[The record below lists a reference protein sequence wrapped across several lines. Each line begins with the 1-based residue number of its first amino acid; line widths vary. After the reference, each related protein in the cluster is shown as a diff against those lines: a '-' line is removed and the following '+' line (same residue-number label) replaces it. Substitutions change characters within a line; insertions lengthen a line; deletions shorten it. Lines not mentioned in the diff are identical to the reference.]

1 MEPRRTTLKDG
12 TEVAIVQVAPED
24 REELR
29 EAFEHWS
36 EESRFKRF
44 MGFRKHLSDTELH
57 YFTEVDHHE
66 HEALAARELESGRGI
81 GIARFHRLP
90 TPRDVAEA
98 AVAVADEWQGR
109 GVASALLHAL
119 ADRAREEGIARFE
132 ATMLL
137 ENRRVVDLFEKL
149 GPLQTEHVDD
159 GAIEIKVELPADGGV
174 GDGLAHALR
183 AGAEQ
188 SKETDELVVAPRER
202 RP

>member
-12 TEVAIVQVAPED
+12 TEVAIVQVSPED

-44 MGFRKHLSDTELH
+44 MGFRKHLSDTDLS

-66 HEALAARELESGRGI
+66 HEALAGRELESGRGI

-90 TPRDVAEA
+90 TRRDVAEA

-119 ADRAREEGIARFE
+119 ADRAREEGITRFE

-149 GPLQTEHVDD
+149 GPLQAENVDD
-159 GAIEIKVELPADGGV
+159 GAIEIEVALPADGGV

-188 SKETDELVVAPRER
+188 SKETDEIVVAPRKR
-202 RP
+202 RT

>member
-1 MEPRRTTLKDG
+1 MELARSTLRDG
-12 TEVAIVQVAPED
+12 TEIAIVQVRPED

-44 MGFRKHLSDTELH
+44 MGFRKHLSDRELD
-57 YFTEVDHHE
+57 YFTKVDHHD
-66 HEALAARELESGRGI
+66 HEALLTRELASGRGI
-81 GIARFHRLP
+81 GIARFHRLS
-90 TPRDVAEA
+90 TRHDVAEA

-109 GVASALLHAL
+109 GVASTLLHAL
-119 ADRAREEGIARFE
+119 ADRAREEGIAHFE

-149 GPLQTEHVDD
+149 GPLQAEHVGD
-159 GAIEIKVELPADGGV
+159 GEIEIQVALPADGGV

-183 AGAEQ
+183 AGAQQ
-188 SKETDELVVAPRER
+188 SKETDAIVVAPRVR
-202 RP
+202 S

>member
-1 MEPRRTTLKDG
+1 VKLSRSTLRDG
-12 TEVAIVQVAPED
+12 TEIAIVQIRPED

-29 EAFEHWS
+29 DAFEQWS

-44 MGFRKHLSDTELH
+44 MGFRKHLSDAELQ

-66 HEALAARELESGRGI
+66 HEALAARELADGRGI
-81 GIARFHRLP
+81 GIARFHRLA
-90 TPRDVAEA
+90 TRHDVAEA
-98 AVAVADEWQGR
+98 AVAVVDEWQGR
-109 GVASALLHAL
+109 GVASSLLHAL
-119 ADRAREEGIARFE
+119 ADRAREEGILRFE

-149 GPLQTEHVDD
+149 GPLQAEHVDD
-159 GAIEIKVELPADGGV
+159 GQIEIEVALPADGGV

-183 AGAEQ
+183 VGAQQ
-188 SKETDELVVAPRER
+188 SNETDEIVVAPRER